1 MLFNRVNMKYA
12 NLYIVASRHCRIKQL
27 CLYAVHILIPIA
39 VAISQIGCSHI
50 IGTKIVKA
58 PNTGKSVL
66 ELGQSDSK
74 TLFTNGV
81 DYQLRVPVGPPKAS
95 LSVWIIEPKYEA
107 FSNKDITVPRGT
119 IFILHGYR
127 NSKEDGIYLTWA
139 RKFTQAGY
147 RSVLVDLRGHGH
159 STGDWLTFG
168 VVESR
173 DISQVINALSQR
185 DLLAGKV
192 GIFGIS
198 YGAAVA
204 IQLAALNP
212 RVRTVVALEPFR
224 SMREMIPHISR
235 KARGAFAW
243 LISDDQWDKGID
255 HAGIVAG
262 FDTYNASAYKA
273 VTKTNTPIMFIHG
286 KNDVMVPP
294 WHSQTMYEQSTG
306 PSKLLLIDN
315 ENHDTLGMYNIDRI
329 QPDII
334 DWFNSWL

>member
-1 MLFNRVNMKYA
+1 MRKEGCA
-12 NLYIVASRHCRIKQL
+12 NLYIVASRHRRIKQL
-27 CLYAVHILIPIA
+27 CLCAVHILILIA
-39 VAISQIGCSHI
+39 VTISQIGCSHSM
-50 IGTKIVKA
+50 GTIIVKA
-58 PNTGKSVL
+58 PNAGKSVL

-74 TLFTNGV
+74 TLFANGV

-107 FSNKDITVPRGT
+107 FNNKDITVPRGT
-119 IFILHGYR
+119 IFILHGYKA
-127 NSKEDGIYLTWA
+127 SKANDVYLTWA

-173 DISQVINALSQR
+173 DISQVINALSER

-192 GIFGIS
+192 GVFGRS

-204 IQLAALNP
+204 IQLAALDP
-212 RVRTVVALEPFR
+212 RVQTVVAIEPFR
-224 SMREMIPHISR
+224 SMREMIPHFSR
-235 KARGAFAW
+235 KAMGAFAFVFPV
-243 LISDDQWDKGID
+243 SDEQWKKGID
-255 HAGIVAG
+255 QAGLVAG

-294 WHSQTMYEQSTG
+294 WHSQTMYEQTTG
-306 PSKLLLIDN
+306 PSRLLLIDN
-315 ENHDTLGMYNIDRI
+315 ENHKTLGTYNIDRI
-329 QPDII
+329 QYDVI